1 MDESLHEQGK
11 VLFLILLFILL
22 INNIEFINLKLDDV
36 DFDDTGVDG
45 GQRAA
50 GGGKTKGKA
59 GAAGVGAKAAT
70 KTEDKSSKGTELKAL
85 EVHAAKSNI
94 SKNAAAYFSMLSG
107 NEETAQIYAF
117 IFSNPSKLV
126 YRELVKFRRR
136 TAYFEYIVQLVQK
149 ALAEEM
155 PVQEINEWCT
165 DTLEWMQ
172 KRNASILGTQVA
184 VIRKPEVITVAG
196 NVQKPVAQE
205 FVAEAERMFAATDRQ
220 QQHPQ
225 AKSKPKKKGG
235 VKKYK
240 LLIPLE
246 LELHEKIKVYF

>member
-1 MDESLHEQGK
+1 M
-11 VLFLILLFILL
+11 
-22 INNIEFINLKLDDV
+22 

-45 GQRAA
+45 GQGAVA
-50 GGGKTKGKA
+50 GGGGKTKAKAA
-59 GAAGVGAKAAT
+59 GAAGGGTKAAT
-70 KTEDKSSKGTELKAL
+70 KAEDKSSKGTELKAL

-94 SKNAAAYFSMLSG
+94 NKNAAAYFSMLSG

-117 IFSNPSKLV
+117 IFANPSKLV

-155 PVQEINEWCT
+155 SVQEINEWCT

-220 QQHPQ
+220 QQQQPQ
-225 AKSKPKKKGG
+225 AKTKPKKKGG

-246 LELHEKIKVYF
+246 LELHEKIKVIIILIKRQTNNN